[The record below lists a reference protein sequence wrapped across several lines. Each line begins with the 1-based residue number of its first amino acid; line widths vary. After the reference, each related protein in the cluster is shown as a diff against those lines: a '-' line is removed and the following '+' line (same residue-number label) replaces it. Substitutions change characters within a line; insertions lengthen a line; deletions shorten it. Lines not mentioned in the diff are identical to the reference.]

1 VSQEEASRPLAED
14 GQRVSVEGKEQET
27 PARTA
32 PKTSDLPRKRE
43 KLLTII
49 RRQSLLQN
57 RDFRLASGGSSNFF
71 FDMKRTMFHPEGASL
86 VTDLLFDALKEEDFD
101 YIGGLETGAIPIVA
115 ALCVRSWPEKPIR
128 GFFVRKEVKGHG
140 TDQRVDGLLERG
152 SKVIL
157 VEDVTTTGGSAM
169 QAVNEAQQYECAI
182 LKVISVVD
190 RLEGAEENF
199 RAAGIKFEA
208 LFTWRDFS

>member
-1 VSQEEASRPLAED
+1 M
-14 GQRVSVEGKEQET
+14 SVEGKEQKT

-32 PKTSDLPRKRE
+32 PRNSDLPRNRE
-43 KLLTII
+43 KLRTII

-86 VTDLLFDALKEEDFD
+86 VTDLMFDAIKEEDFD

-115 ALCVRSWPEKPIR
+115 ALCVRSWPEKPIK

-140 TDQRVDGLLERG
+140 TDQRVDGLLERR
-152 SKVIL
+152 SRVIL

-169 QAVNEAQQYECAI
+169 QAVSQVQQYECAI

>member
-1 VSQEEASRPLAED
+1 VN
-14 GQRVSVEGKEQET
+14 

-32 PKTSDLPRKRE
+32 PTTSDLPRKRE
-43 KLLTII
+43 KLLAII

-57 RDFRLASGGSSNFF
+57 RDFYLASGRSSNFF

-86 VTDLLFDALKEEDFD
+86 VTDLLFDAIKGEDFD

-115 ALCVRSWPEKPIR
+115 ALCVRSWPERPIQ
-128 GFFVRKEVKGHG
+128 GFFVRKEAKGHG

-169 QAVNEAQQYECAI
+169 QAVNQAKQYACTV

-208 LFTWRDFS
+208 LFTWRDFT

>member
-1 VSQEEASRPLAED
+1 VN
-14 GQRVSVEGKEQET
+14 VEGKEQKT

-32 PKTSDLPRKRE
+32 PRNSDLPRNRE
-43 KLLTII
+43 KLRTII

-86 VTDLLFDALKEEDFD
+86 VTDLMFDAIKEEDFD

-115 ALCVRSWPEKPIR
+115 ALCVRSWPEKPIK

>member
-1 VSQEEASRPLAED
+1 
-14 GQRVSVEGKEQET
+14 VSVAGKEQET
-27 PARTA
+27 PARKA
-32 PKTSDLPRKRE
+32 PKNSDLPRKRE

-169 QAVNEAQQYECAI
+169 QAVNQARQYECAI